1 MPTARTHSR
10 RVIANVLSSL
20 LTASALSAALLA
32 AAPARLA
39 DEDGRP
45 AAPPREG
52 AAPRDAAAGTQGRG
66 GGAPRVQPAEPMR
79 FRYMG
84 PAPAGRVA
92 AVVGVPGDPTT
103 YYLGNASGGV
113 WKSTDSG
120 ATFVP
125 VSDDMPVQA
134 IGALALSSTD
144 HNQVWAGTGEGWV
157 IRPNDV
163 MGDGIYKS
171 TDAGKTWTN
180 MGLRE
185 TGRIGRVI
193 VHPTNPDIVYAC
205 AVGRATGPQQERGVF
220 KTADGGATWTRS
232 LFVDENTG
240 CSGLS
245 IDVNNPDTL
254 IAGTWQLTQRTWEQY
269 SGGPGSAV
277 YMTRDAGK
285 TWKKVV
291 NGMPRSPLGKI
302 DVAIAPSNSKRIYAL
317 IQTADQGSLWRSDD
331 GGENFAVVS
340 WDRSLIGRAGYYIRL
355 GVNPQDENDVIVM
368 NSSFHRSKDGGKLF
382 PITGGCGDC
391 HDVWFDPTDGNRYV
405 LTDDAGARIVNGE
418 NAQTVRLPNGQMY
431 HIAVDNRVPY
441 WIYGS
446 RQDDGTM
453 RGPSTVGESTG
464 NGRIPE
470 REVAAA
476 PPAGRGGGRGGS
488 PPLAWQPNLGGCES
502 GFLMP
507 QPDDANIVWGSC
519 YGNKL
524 TRWDAEQ
531 GTARSVSPGI
541 ITFDSSPDKSKYR
554 CHWTAPVAFDAFT
567 PSTVYYACNVMWKTT
582 NGGQSWTQISPDLST
597 QDPAIIKPS
606 GGIVQD
612 NLGQYS
618 GALIFAIASSPKAAG
633 LLWAGTNDGKV
644 WYTRDGGAK
653 WNDVSAAIHAAG
665 MPKLAT
671 IAQIWP
677 STFDPGTAYV
687 TADVHLLDDR
697 KPYIF
702 KTTDY
707 GATWKKVSGN
717 LPSTHPLDY
726 VLSAVENANREGM
739 LFAGTGHGFYY
750 SLDDGTTWTQFKDGL
765 PAAPVTW
772 VVYEPRY
779 HDIAVSTY
787 GRGLFILKDIT
798 LLEQTGRTAVSPA
811 AGTTLFEPRPG
822 FRQARGGSAEF
833 LFNLAGE
840 PAAPVKMEILDAAG
854 KVIRTQELPGAKAG
868 LNRATWDLRHEP
880 AKMVEIRT
888 TPKENQYIWSEPDF
902 SGSEIRFVTH
912 WGIGPTTGQPIAA
925 PGKYSVRLTIDG
937 SAMTA
942 PFDVLKD
949 PMITA
954 SVDDLV
960 ESTRMQIEIRDA
972 ISETSGVVNR
982 IEIIR
987 KQIEDLVKE
996 HRGMDDREVPL
1007 LQLDKL
1013 LLGTEHLLVTPQ
1025 DLRSDEK
1032 YFADAYK
1039 VYMNLLWL
1047 GGAVGMGAGDE
1058 AGSADYRPR
1067 DVAYEILKDQLKQ
1080 LADARVEFRKHLE
1093 TDIPDFNRK
1102 MQGKLPPITGGGGQ

>member
-1 MPTARTHSR
+1 MPQSPTIRRTL
-10 RVIANVLSSL
+10 LS
-20 LTASALSAALLA
+20 ASAVAVLSAALFAGDPALPAGTPPLPPGAPPAADGA
-32 AAPARLA
+32 AAA
-39 DEDGRP
+39 
-45 AAPPREG
+45 
-52 AAPRDAAAGTQGRG
+52 QGRG
-66 GGAPRVQPAEPMR
+66 GRGGPPRVLPAAPMR

-84 PAPAGRVA
+84 PAPAGRIA

-113 WKSTDSG
+113 WKSTDRG
-120 ATFVP
+120 ETFVP

-134 IGALALSSTD
+134 IGALALAPSD
-144 HNQVWAGTGEGWV
+144 PNQVWAGTGEAWV
-157 IRPNDV
+157 IRPSDV
-163 MGDGIYKS
+163 AGDGIYKS
-171 TDAGKTWTN
+171 VDAGKTWAH

-193 VHPTNPDIVYAC
+193 VHPTDPDIVYAC

-220 KTADGGATWTRS
+220 KTVDGGKTWTRS
-232 LFVDENTG
+232 LFVDPNTG

-245 IDVNNPDTL
+245 MDTKNPDIL
-254 IAGTWQLTQRTWEQY
+254 IAGTWQLTMKTWEQY
-269 SGGPGSAV
+269 SGGPGSGV

-285 TWKKVV
+285 TWKKVE

-302 DVAIAPSNSKRIYAL
+302 DVAIAPSDSSRIYAL

-331 GGENFAVVS
+331 GGENFRVVS

-355 GVNPQDENDVIVM
+355 GINPQDPDDVIVM

-382 PITGGCGDC
+382 PISGGCGDC
-391 HDVWFDPTDGNRYV
+391 HDVWFDPTDGSRFV
-405 LTDDAGARIVNGE
+405 LTDDAGARIYEGDANRSI
-418 NAQTVRLPNGQMY
+418 RLPNGQMY
-431 HIAVDNRVPY
+431 HVAVDNRVPY
-441 WIYGS
+441 WIYS
-446 RQDDGTM
+446 NRQDDGTM
-453 RGPSTVGESTG
+453 RGPSTVAEHTG
-464 NGRIPE
+464 NGRLPE
-470 REVAAA
+470 RDYI
-476 PPAGRGGGRGGS
+476 PPPPPGRGRFGGA
-488 PPLAWQPNLGGCES
+488 PLAWDTGLGSCES
-502 GFLMP
+502 GFLQP
-507 QPDDANIVWGSC
+507 QPDDANIVWGGC

-524 TRWDAEQ
+524 TRWDATQ
-531 GTARSVSPGI
+531 GTARSVSPSI

-554 CHWTAPVAFDAFT
+554 CHWTAPLAFDAFEPT
-567 PSTVYYACNVMWKTT
+567 TVYYACNVMWKTT

-597 QDPAIIKPS
+597 QDPDIIVPS

-618 GALIFAIASSPKAAG
+618 GALIFAIASSPKQEG
-633 LLWAGTNDGKV
+633 LIWAGTNDGKV
-644 WYTRDGGAK
+644 WYTREGGGN
-653 WNDVSAAIHAAG
+653 WTDVSAAIHKAG
-665 MPKLAT
+665 MPALAT
-671 IAQIWP
+671 VAQIWP
-677 STFDPGTAYV
+677 STFDAATAYV
-687 TADVHLLDDR
+687 VADAHLIDDR

-707 GATWKKVSGN
+707 GATWASAAGD
-717 LPSTHPLDY
+717 LPTDHPLDY
-726 VLSAVENANREGM
+726 VLTMTENANRPGM

-750 SLDDGTTWTQFKDGL
+750 SFDHGAHWTQFKDGL

-779 HDIAVSTY
+779 HDIVVSTY

-798 LLEQTGRTAVSPA
+798 LLEQTRRTSIGPE
-811 AGTTLFEPRPG
+811 AGMTLFEPRPG
-822 FRQARGGSAEF
+822 FRQARSGDAEF
-833 LFNLAGE
+833 LFNLKDA
-840 PAAPVKMEILDAAG
+840 PSAPVRMEILDAAG
-854 KVIRTQELPGAKAG
+854 AVIRTQELQGGTPG
-868 LNRATWDLRHEP
+868 LNRATWDLRYEP

-902 SGSEIRFVTH
+902 SGSEIRYVTH
-912 WGIGPTTGQPIAA
+912 WGIGPTTGQPIAP
-925 PGKYSVRLTIDG
+925 PGRYSVRLTIDG
-937 SAMTA
+937 TSVTQ

-949 PMITA
+949 PKIQA
-954 SVDDLV
+954 SVEDLV
-960 ESTRMQIEIRDA
+960 ESTRMQVEIRDA

-996 HRGMDDREVPL
+996 NRGRDDLEVPL
-1007 LQLDKL
+1007 LQLDAL
-1013 LLGTEHLLVTPQ
+1013 LLGTEHRLVTPQ

-1067 DVAYEILKDQLKQ
+1067 DVAYDI
-1080 LADARVEFRKHLE
+1080 LADQRRQLEEAKVEFRKHLE
-1093 TDIPDFNRK
+1093 TDIPEFNRQ
-1102 MQGKLPPITGGGGQ
+1102 MQGKLPAIAVGGRQ

>member
-1 MPTARTHSR
+1 MSTVRTQVR
-10 RVIANVLSSL
+10 RVVSVTLS
-20 LTASALSAALLA
+20 ASAVSAALIA
-32 AAPARLA
+32 GTPARDA
-39 DEDGRP
+39 RDRGP
-45 AAPPREG
+45 AAP
-52 AAPRDAAAGTQGRG
+52 APRDAVMPAQGRG
-66 GGAPRVQPAEPMR
+66 GRGGTPALQPAEPMR

-84 PAPAGRVA
+84 PEPAGRIA
-92 AVVGVPGDPTT
+92 SVVGVPGDPTT

-120 ATFVP
+120 ATFAP

-134 IGALALSSTD
+134 IGALALASTD
-144 HNQVWAGTGEGWV
+144 PRQVWAGTGEGWV
-157 IRPNDV
+157 IRPSDV

-171 TDAGKTWTN
+171 NDAGATWKN
-180 MGLRE
+180 MGLRD

-193 VHPTNPDIVYAC
+193 VHPEDPDIVYVC
-205 AVGRATGPQQERGVF
+205 AVGRGTGPQQERGVF
-220 KTADGGATWTRS
+220 KTTDGGATWTRS
-232 LFVDENTG
+232 LFVDVNTG

-245 IDVNNPDTL
+245 IDATNPDTL
-254 IAGTWQLTQRTWEQY
+254 IAGTWQLTMRTWEQF

-277 YMTRDAGK
+277 YMTRDAGG

-340 WDRSLIGRAGYYIRL
+340 RDRSLIGRAGYYIRL
-355 GVNPQDENDVIVM
+355 GVNPNDADDVIVM

-391 HDVWFDPTDGNRYV
+391 HDVWFDPADGNRYV
-405 LTDDAGARIVNGE
+405 LTDDGGARIVNGE
-418 NAQTVRLPNGQMY
+418 DARTVRIPNGQMY
-431 HIAVDNRVPY
+431 HVAVDNRVPY
-441 WIYGS
+441 WIYS
-446 RQDDGTM
+446 NRQDNGTM
-453 RGPSTVGESTG
+453 RGPSTVPEHTG

-470 REVAAA
+470 RA
-476 PPAGRGGGRGGS
+476 

-502 GFLMP
+502 GFTMP

-524 TRWDAEQ
+524 TRWDAQQ

-541 ITFDSSPDKSKYR
+541 ITFDSAPDKSKYR
-554 CHWTAPVAFDAFT
+554 CHWSAPVAFDAFT

-582 NGGQSWTQISPDLST
+582 NGGQTWTQVSPDLST
-597 QDPAIIKPS
+597 QDPALIKPS

-618 GALIFAIASSPKAAG
+618 GALIYAIAPSPKAQG
-633 LLWAGTNDGKV
+633 LIWSGTNDGKV

-653 WNDVSAAIHAAG
+653 WVDVTAGISRAG

-671 IAQIWP
+671 ITQIWP
-677 STFDPGTAYV
+677 STFDAGTAYV
-687 TADVHLLDDR
+687 TADLHLLDDR
-697 KPYIF
+697 RPYIY
-702 KTTDY
+702 KTTDF
-707 GATWKKVSGN
+707 GATWTPVVGD
-717 LPSTHPLDY
+717 LPATHPLDY
-726 VLSAVENANREGM
+726 ALSVIENSNRQGM
-739 LFAGTGHGFYY
+739 LFAGTGHAFYY
-750 SLDDGTTWTQFKDGL
+750 SLDDGAHWTQFKDGL
-765 PAAPVTW
+765 PASPVTW

-779 HDIAVSTY
+779 HDVVVSTY
-787 GRGLFILKDIT
+787 GRGLFIMKDIT
-798 LLEQTGRTAVSPA
+798 LLEQTGRTAPA
-811 AGTTLFEPRPG
+811 AETTLLAPRPG
-822 FRQARGGSAEF
+822 FRLARGGSAEF
-833 LFNLAGE
+833 LLSLAAA
-840 PAAPVKMEILDAAG
+840 PSAPVKMEILDASEN
-854 KVIRTQELPGAKAG
+854 VIRTQELAATSTG
-868 LNRATWDLRHEP
+868 LNRATWDLRYEP

-888 TPKENQYIWSEPDF
+888 SPKENQYIWSEPDF
-902 SGSEIRFVTH
+902 SGRDIRYVLH
-912 WGIGPTTGQPIAA
+912 WGIGPATGQPIAA
-925 PGKYSVRLTIDG
+925 PGKYAVRMTVDG
-937 SAMTA
+937 KAMTE
-942 PFDVLKD
+942 PFEVLKD
-949 PMITA
+949 PMIEA
-954 SVDDLV
+954 SVDDLA
-960 ESTRMQIEIRDA
+960 ESTRMQLAIRDA

-1007 LQLDKL
+1007 LQLDTL

-1058 AGSADYRPR
+1058 AGGADYRPR
-1067 DVAYEILKDQLKQ
+1067 DVADEILKDQMRQ
-1080 LADARVEFRKHLE
+1080 LDEAKVEFRKHID
-1093 TDIPDFNRK
+1093 TDIPAFNRR
-1102 MQGKLPPITGGGGQ
+1102 MQGKLPAIGTGDGVRYH